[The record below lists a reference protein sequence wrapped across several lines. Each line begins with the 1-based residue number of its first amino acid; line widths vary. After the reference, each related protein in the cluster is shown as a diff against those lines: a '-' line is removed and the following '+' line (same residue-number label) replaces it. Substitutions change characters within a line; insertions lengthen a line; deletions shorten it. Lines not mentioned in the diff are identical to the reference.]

1 MTKDQG
7 PPDGLPYKEALRKL
21 VDLSLW
27 TELERAR
34 AAAPRAPRR
43 GFFPIDGGFRDAA
56 RRAQVHQDQELAHN
70 YKAAWN
76 AILSEFWGRVRSGEI
91 IAFGYLNAVPA
102 VGLRQEIAREN
113 WEHVRLKK
121 GEPSSFEG
129 GGQTWWRVLFYP
141 RETVEEWRASQERRR
156 KGLALGE
163 SVKEY
168 ADARLSEESDHYGG
182 YDREWR
188 SRPPSYVFFT
198 EGPLPPEAKAVDRRE
213 RLWFDM
219 EEHLWRQ
226 LENGELAL
234 WGYPHPL
241 SPKSRRVRVA
251 THLIPLLKPNFENS
265 TAEGGKLSLEDAR
278 VYPRDVMPGDAEIGD
293 EAPEIPSEARPADAT
308 PVGRPSRVNEIDDAY
323 DDLEERGEID
333 DKLPQKRARRQVRE
347 EVMRRAG
354 NRDPTGLEEEVI
366 RRCITKKFQ
375 ALIRRK
381 RITVKVQAGKR
392 K

>member
-1 MTKDQG
+1 MTKDQ
-7 PPDGLPYKEALRKL
+7 
-21 VDLSLW
+21 
-27 TELERAR
+27 
-34 AAAPRAPRR
+34 
-43 GFFPIDGGFRDAA
+43 
-56 RRAQVHQDQELAHN
+56 
-70 YKAAWN
+70 
-76 AILSEFWGRVRSGEI
+76 
-91 IAFGYLNAVPA
+91 
-102 VGLRQEIAREN
+102 
-113 WEHVRLKK
+113 
-121 GEPSSFEG
+121 
-129 GGQTWWRVLFYP
+129 
-141 RETVEEWRASQERRR
+141 R
-156 KGLALGE
+156 KGVTLEDAL
-163 SVKEY
+163 KEY
-168 ADARLSEESDHYGG
+168 SDPKLLEEYDRHGG
-182 YDREWR
+182 YHGTF
-188 SRPPSYVFFT
+188 VFVV
-198 EGPLPPEAKAVDRRE
+198 EGPSTAEEDAVLRCRE
-213 RLWFDM
+213 LRTEM
-219 EEHLWRQ
+219 EEALWRQ
-226 LENGELAL
+226 LENGKLAL
-234 WGYPHPL
+234 WGYWLPL
-241 SPKSRRVRVA
+241 ERTSRRERA
-251 THLIPLLKPNFENS
+251 APHLIPLLKPNFENS